1 MINLEV
7 GDLVLCTVDRIV
19 GTVVFVRMDEDG
31 ERFRDVASKDG
42 AGLGIEG
49 SIVMSEIAPGR
60 IRNIRD
66 YVVPKKKIVC
76 KVLRISQQGNI
87 ELSLRRVS
95 QKEKKEI
102 IEQDKQE
109 KSYISVLKSV
119 LGEKLGDAL
128 KEISKEDKLFSF
140 LEEAKIN
147 SDKLEKIIG
156 KEDSKKILDILKIQ
170 KRKISKVKKEIHLTT
185 IKPDGITLIKKI
197 LEIFKGINVKY
208 ISAGKYI
215 LETESEDVKNA
226 DKKLSEMVINAEKES
241 KKLGIEFS
249 IR

>member
-1 MINLEV
+1 MNLEV

-19 GTVVFVRMDEDG
+19 GTIVFVKIDEDG
-31 ERFRDVASKDG
+31 
-42 AGLGIEG
+42 EG

-76 KVLRISQQGNI
+76 KVLRILQHGNI

-95 QKEKKEI
+95 QKEKKEV

-109 KSYISVLKSV
+109 KSYVSILRSV
-119 LGEKLGDAL
+119 LGEKLEETIKKIV
-128 KEISKEDKLFSF
+128 KEERLFSF
-140 LEEAKIN
+140 LEGSKTNPER
-147 SDKLEKIIG
+147 LEKIVG
-156 KEDSKKILDILKIQ
+156 KENSKKILEILKTQ

-185 IKPDGITLIKKI
+185 IKPNGITLIKKV
-197 LEIFKGINVKY
+197 LEIFKGVNIKY
-208 ISAGKYI
+208 ISAGKYT

-226 DKKLSEMVINAEKES
+226 DKRLSEMVINAEKES
-241 KKLGIEFS
+241 KKLGIDFS
-249 IR
+249 VR

>member
-1 MINLEV
+1 MNNLEV

-19 GTVVFVRMDEDG
+19 GTVVFVRIDESG
-31 ERFRDVASKDG
+31 V
-42 AGLGIEG
+42 EG

-66 YVVPKKKIVC
+66 YVIPKKKIVC

-95 QKEKKEI
+95 QKERKEI

-109 KSYISVLKSV
+109 KSYVSILKSV
-119 LGEKLGDAL
+119 LGERVEKIVDEIR
-128 KEISKEDKLFSF
+128 KEERLFSF

-147 SDKLEKIIG
+147 SEKLEKIVG
-156 KEDSKKILDILKIQ
+156 KENSQKILEILNTQRRKKSII
-170 KRKISKVKKEIHLTT
+170 KREIHLTT
-185 IKPDGITLIKKI
+185 TKPNGITLIKKI
-197 LEIFKGINVKY
+197 LEIFKGVTVKY
-208 ISAGKYI
+208 LSAGRYT
-215 LETESEDVKNA
+215 LEIESEDIKIA
-226 DKKLSEMVINAEKES
+226 DKKIKDMIDNSEKEA

-249 IR
+249 VK